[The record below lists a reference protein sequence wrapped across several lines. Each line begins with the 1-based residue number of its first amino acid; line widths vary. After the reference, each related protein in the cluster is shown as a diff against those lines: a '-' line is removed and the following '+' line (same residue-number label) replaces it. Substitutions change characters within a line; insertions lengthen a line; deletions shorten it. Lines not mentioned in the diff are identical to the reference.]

1 MVRDPG
7 KPGFLPAGEADFA
20 NVADYFDK
28 FPCIGVVTHYIET
41 GCYFGRALMTGIPL
55 YRRVLLRAFW
65 TKTKIAV
72 LLVLLLGIGAI
83 VFWPRGPKV
92 EFETARLARGN
103 LTVTVSATGKLAP
116 GSKVDVGTEVSGKVE
131 QILVDSNDR
140 VKKGQLMA
148 VINTDTVEAQLEQFR
163 ATLAQSR
170 ASLATARATVLQNE
184 AKRTRYR
191 NLQATGAASTQDL
204 QTAEADYARAIAS
217 VAEAEGKIQAAQAQV
232 SNSQT
237 QLGKAQIMAP
247 IDGVVLSRSVSE
259 GQTVQ
264 ASFSAPVLFTM
275 ASDLS
280 VMQLSIDIDEA
291 DIGTVREG
299 QKATFTVD
307 AFPNRKFNAELVTL
321 YNSPT
326 TANGVVTFPGSL
338 LVDNRSLL
346 LRPGLT
352 ATAEILVAEVKNVL
366 LVPNAALRFTPP
378 PAALDN
384 KPAPPPAKPQEGKT
398 LGRVWVQVNN
408 KPEHRDL
415 VLGRTDGISTQ
426 VLSGKIAVGDTV
438 LTDIKSNIVRSTTQ

>member
-1 MVRDPG
+1 
-7 KPGFLPAGEADFA
+7 
-20 NVADYFDK
+20 
-28 FPCIGVVTHYIET
+28 
-41 GCYFGRALMTGIPL
+41 
-55 YRRVLLRAFW
+55 
-65 TKTKIAV
+65 
-72 LLVLLLGIGAI
+72 LLGIGAI

-92 EFETARLARGN
+92 EFETAKLARGN

-116 GSKVDVGTEVSGKVE
+116 GNKVDVGTEVSGKVD
-131 QILVDSNDR
+131 QILVDSNDL

-148 VINTDTVEAQLEQFR
+148 VINTDTVEAQLDQFR
-163 ATLAQSR
+163 ASLAQAR
-170 ASLATARATVLQNE
+170 ASLATARATVQQNE
-184 AKRTRYR
+184 AKRARYR
-191 NLQATGAASTQDL
+191 TLQSTGAASTQDL
-204 QTAEADYARAIAS
+204 QTAEADYARAIAQ
-217 VAEAEGKIQAAQAQV
+217 VAEAQGKIQSAQAQV
-232 SNSQT
+232 TNSQT
-237 QLGKAQIMAP
+237 QIAKAQIMAP
-247 IDGVVLSRSVSE
+247 IDGVVLSRAVSI

-264 ASFSAPVLFTM
+264 ASFSAPVLFTL

-415 VLGRTDGISTQ
+415 VLGGTDGISTQ
-426 VLSGKIAVGDTV
+426 ILSGKIAVGDTV
-438 LTDIKSNIVRSTTQ
+438 LTDIRSNIVRSTTQ